1 MGVDPVELVEL
12 LVPLLLLGIPGAAL
26 AVRFVLRPTLREI
39 AEAIRRPREGL
50 SPELERRLAELEEGQ
65 RLVEQQLHTLIEA
78 ERFHRELESGPGP
91 E

>member
-1 MGVDPVELVEL
+1 MDPVEILIAL
-12 LVPLLLLGIPGAAL
+12 IFAIPGAAL
-26 AVRFVLRPTLREI
+26 SVRFVLRPMLREI
-39 AEAIRRPREGL
+39 AEAIRSSREGL
-50 SPELERRLAELEEGQ
+50 SPELDRRLAELEEGQ

>member
-1 MGVDPVELVEL
+1 MEWDFVEFLVAL
-12 LVPLLLLGIPGAAL
+12 MIFGIPGAAL
-26 AVRFVLRPTLREI
+26 AVRFVLRPMLREI
-39 AEAIRRPREGL
+39 AQAIHSSQQGV

-78 ERFHRELESGPGP
+78 ERFQRELQSGPGP